1 MMSDSSASD
10 RSIQPLVGVDIHPS
24 QTDFPLEMDSDNKQ
38 AVQSLLAMSS
48 EAIVRGVPPEKQS
61 HMLPQ
66 IDQSGFSS
74 ITSVHH
80 VPTDAEPIRE
90 RYVLEKATGEA
101 IEVTSP
107 TGVSP
112 DLPASRTCYISDNTV
127 SRQVTTDGNSGQQD
141 NSISG
146 NAVHPVLCVS
156 SSTTVGSSTT
166 ILNPRISIDS
176 TNNMLSAQTPAT
188 PESSVCVSSAAV
200 KHAESS
206 VNPTD
211 ESCAGNPA
219 TTGHTNPDTVQQK
232 QNGQSVPEAS
242 CPLDSDSTTTPA
254 QLHSRGN
261 IKETEKNKEQCD
273 SKQGLQTE
281 KLTTAEILTDKFECS
296 FTESEDSDSDGEH
309 SKMKKKDDGFFQI
322 TFDMDDDSILS
333 TETSECGTFLTCCVC
348 GKELPETTVAEAGKE
363 MCNTCRLVRF
373 MPEETK
379 ARGKRGRKKTLASP
393 ESKLA
398 VKPTI
403 NKCPR
408 TSTVQ
413 IENNDSIAPVRKS
426 TRKRVSTIVID
437 QTAGDSDEDIS
448 LSEDTTATDCAG
460 EDMYTEVKQLKPRD
474 KKSMVQE
481 EISKSKYAQ
490 ELNLTPTVK
499 SETDGTTGP
508 EIPAEVMSLII
519 KGNMPPRKKGRPKG
533 SKNKPKALRAA
544 EKVAKRDMKF
554 NKRWYRGRG
563 PVPDANPDSADGLWA
578 CEFCG
583 KAFPIRRNFLAH
595 RRKHSGRHKCDECG
609 DTFECNSKLQR
620 HIRRHRGE
628 KPFACHLCPKA
639 YSENMWLQRH
649 LATHLSEGHAP
660 QPKPYQC
667 NICGRQYTHK
677 GTMIYH
683 VKTHT
688 ETKFYQCDVC
698 GKQFTHRSSLEC
710 HIKTHTGE
718 KPYVCEVCGKRFADR
733 SVQLRHTR
741 SHSGDKPYKCSVCDK
756 GFTQSGTLNIHMR
769 LHTSEKPYKCKICG
783 TGFLKRC
790 DLSKHSKCHVGE
802 MLTKKANLI
811 TCRVNEG
818 RGADI
823 QEKAAQILI
832 NAYGEKRPDGTIE
845 IKTRRLEQTVET
857 EQYDQENTAE
867 HVQEGQVT
875 DMIQSVGVTSGDTH
889 HLDQH
894 AVSSHHDV
902 SEQEQIRQHSEDIQ
916 RRALEFLAM
925 RRQEIEQQ
933 QGLERLQILHP
944 PLHRP
949 TIDHGS
955 LDRPVMDHHSVEIVT
970 EQQTSDRQRL
980 EQQIERH
987 VDQHPVERQLLE
999 QVEGQVIGQPQMMK
1013 NQQTDKQRL
1022 EQMSPPQ
1029 QQQQQDPVWMCKYN

>member
-1 MMSDSSASD
+1 MMTDSSATNKI
-10 RSIQPLVGVDIHPS
+10 IQPAVRVDNETS
-24 QTDFPLEMDSDNKQ
+24 DTLEMDSDNKQ

-48 EAIVRGVPPEKQS
+48 EAIVRGVPSETQRHLFQQMNQS
-61 HMLPQ
+61 VLTSISPVVQLPVNTEQ
-66 IDQSGFSS
+66 MRPTHVRDNATHEAVQVTPSCGF
-74 ITSVHH
+74 
-80 VPTDAEPIRE
+80 A
-90 RYVLEKATGEA
+90 
-101 IEVTSP
+101 
-107 TGVSP
+107 P
-112 DLPASRTCYISDNTV
+112 DLPDSKTCFISDNSV
-127 SRQVTTDGNSGQQD
+127 SRVETSDGNGGQQD
-141 NSISG
+141 N
-146 NAVHPVLCVS
+146 NAVDSVPCVS
-156 SSTTVGSSTT
+156 STIVGPSTSVIKPSVCV
-166 ILNPRISIDS
+166 DS
-176 TNNMLSAQTPAT
+176 TDDLLVPQTPPTLRGSA
-188 PESSVCVSSAAV
+188 CVSSAAV
-200 KHAESS
+200 NLTESS
-206 VNPTD
+206 IKPTD
-211 ESCAGNPA
+211 DSYVENSV
-219 TTGHTNPDTVQQK
+219 TTVRSNAETVQEK
-232 QNGQSVPEAS
+232 QHGQPVSVTCCS
-242 CPLDSDSTTTPA
+242 LDRGSSAAPVQLQSTINTREP
-254 QLHSRGN
+254 G
-261 IKETEKNKEQCD
+261 IYKEECD
-273 SKQGLQTE
+273 NKQGWQTE
-281 KLTTAEILTDKFECS
+281 RVTDKFECS
-296 FTESEDSDSDGEH
+296 FTESDDSDSDSEH

-333 TETSECGTFLTCCVC
+333 TENSEGGSFLTCCVC

-363 MCNTCRLVRF
+363 MCNTCKLVRF

-379 ARGKRGRKKTLASP
+379 ARGKRGRKKIFTPS
-393 ESKLA
+393 ESKVV
-398 VKPTI
+398 VKSPV
-403 NKCPR
+403 KRCPKK
-408 TSTVQ
+408 STVKV
-413 IENNDSIAPVRKS
+413 ENVDSIAPVRKS
-426 TRKRVSTIVID
+426 TRKRVSTIVMEEI
-437 QTAGDSDEDIS
+437 AGDSEEDSSPPEDE
-448 LSEDTTATDCAG
+448 TAVDNNG
-460 EDMYTEVKQLKPRD
+460 EDDCTEIRNVKPRE
-474 KKSMVQE
+474 KKSKTQE

-499 SETDGTTGP
+499 SETDGTDGVKTT
-508 EIPAEVMSLII
+508 EQDISDEVMALII
-519 KGNMPPRKKGRPKG
+519 AGNMPPRKKGRPKG
-533 SKNKPKALRAA
+533 SKNKPKLLRA
-544 EKVAKRDMKF
+544 EKVTKRDMKF

-783 TGFLKRC
+783 IGFLKRC

-802 MLTKKANLI
+802 MLSKKANLI

-832 NAYGEKRPDGTIE
+832 NAYGEKRADGTIE
-845 IKTRRLEQTVET
+845 IKTRLEQPVGT
-857 EQYDQENTAE
+857 EHYEQEATAE
-867 HVQEGQVT
+867 QVNAGQVV
-875 DMIQSVGVTSGDTH
+875 DMMQTVGITSGDTH
-889 HLDQH
+889 HLEQR
-894 AVSSHHDV
+894 VMGSHHQVLDQDQV
-902 SEQEQIRQHSEDIQ
+902 QQHSEDIQ

-933 QGLERLQILHP
+933 QGLDRIQILHP
-944 PLHRP
+944 PLHRS
-949 TIDHGS
+949 TLDHAS
-955 LDRPVMDHHSVEIVT
+955 LDRPIMDHHSVEIVA
-970 EQQTSDRQRL
+970 EQQAVDRHR
-980 EQQIERH
+980 QIERH
-987 VDQHPVERQLLE
+987 VDEHPVERQLLE
-999 QVEGQVIGQPQMMK
+999 QVEGQVIGQPQMIED
-1013 NQQTDKQRL
+1013 QQIEQQRL
-1022 EQMSPPQ
+1022 DQMSSQ
-1029 QQQQQDPVWMCKYN
+1029 QQQPIWICKYN

>member
-1 MMSDSSASD
+1 
-10 RSIQPLVGVDIHPS
+10 
-24 QTDFPLEMDSDNKQ
+24 
-38 AVQSLLAMSS
+38 
-48 EAIVRGVPPEKQS
+48 
-61 HMLPQ
+61 
-66 IDQSGFSS
+66 
-74 ITSVHH
+74 
-80 VPTDAEPIRE
+80 
-90 RYVLEKATGEA
+90 
-101 IEVTSP
+101 
-107 TGVSP
+107 
-112 DLPASRTCYISDNTV
+112 
-127 SRQVTTDGNSGQQD
+127 
-141 NSISG
+141 
-146 NAVHPVLCVS
+146 
-156 SSTTVGSSTT
+156 
-166 ILNPRISIDS
+166 
-176 TNNMLSAQTPAT
+176 MLSAQTPTT
-188 PESSVCVSSAAV
+188 PEGSVCVSSATMNL
-200 KHAESS
+200 AESS
-206 VNPTD
+206 INPTD
-211 ESCAGNPA
+211 DSYVENPV
-219 TTGHTNPDTVQQK
+219 TTGLTNPDTVQEK
-232 QNGQSVPEAS
+232 QNGQSVPETS
-242 CPLDSDSTTTPA
+242 CSMDSAFTTTPV
-254 QLHSRGN
+254 QLHSTGN
-261 IKETEKNKEQCD
+261 IRETEKYKEQSD

-281 KLTTAEILTDKFECS
+281 KLTTSEIVTDKFECS
-296 FTESEDSDSDGEH
+296 FTESDDSDSDGEH

-333 TETSECGTFLTCCVC
+333 TENSECGTFLTCCVC

-379 ARGKRGRKKTLASP
+379 ARGKRGRKKTLASS
-393 ESKLA
+393 ESKVA

-408 TSTVQ
+408 KSTVKV
-413 IENNDSIAPVRKS
+413 ENNDSIAPVRKS

-437 QTAGDSDEDIS
+437 QTAGDSEEDIS
-448 LSEDTTATDCAG
+448 LSEDMTADDYVG
-460 EDMYTEVKQLKPRD
+460 EDNYTEVKHMKPRE
-474 KKSMVQE
+474 KKCVVQE

-499 SETDGTTGP
+499 SETDGTTEP
-508 EIPAEVMSLII
+508 EIPPEVMSLII
-519 KGNMPPRKKGRPKG
+519 RGNMPPRKKGRPKG

-845 IKTRRLEQTVET
+845 IKTRRLEQPVET
-857 EQYDQENTAE
+857 EHYEQEDTAE
-867 HVQEGQVT
+867 HVQAGQVV
-875 DMIQSVGVTSGDTH
+875 DMIQTVGITSGDTH
-889 HLDQH
+889 HLDQR
-894 AVSSHHDV
+894 AMSSHHEV
-902 SEQEQIRQHSEDIQ
+902 SEQDQIQQHSEDIQ

-933 QGLERLQILHP
+933 QGLQILHP
-944 PLHRP
+944 PLHRS
-949 TIDHGS
+949 TIDLGS
-955 LDRPVMDHHSVEIVT
+955 LDRPVMDHHSMEIVT

-999 QVEGQVIGQPQMMK
+999 QVEGQVIGQPQMIE
-1013 NQQTDKQRL
+1013 NQQTEQQRL

-1029 QQQQQDPVWMCKYN
+1029 QQQQQQQQEPVWICKYN